1 MGEVSAGDTLERIFG
16 PPVGPADHGS
26 LGWATWAPQILL
38 PALDPWLSVASF
50 DPPLIDTF
58 ALITRSGARLSR
70 PVEDFVARVT
80 AHLLER
86 IVASHLGR

>member
-1 MGEVSAGDTLERIFG
+1 
-16 PPVGPADHGS
+16 
-26 LGWATWAPQILL
+26 
-38 PALDPWLSVASF
+38 VASF